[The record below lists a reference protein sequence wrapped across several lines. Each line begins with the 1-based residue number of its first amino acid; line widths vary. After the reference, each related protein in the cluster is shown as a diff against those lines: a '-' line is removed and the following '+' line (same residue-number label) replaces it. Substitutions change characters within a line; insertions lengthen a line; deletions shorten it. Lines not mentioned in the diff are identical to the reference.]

1 MNYLIRMEEKSR
13 AQQSKYE
20 TSVLERLRQEDPT
33 SNKLMDEEKKKSLSG
48 PHK

>member
-1 MNYLIRMEEKSR
+1 MGEESR
-13 AQQSKYE
+13 AQRSKYK
-20 TSVLERLRQEDPT
+20 TSVLEELRQEDPA